1 MFTPINLPALDAAR
15 AFLKAG
21 AALETPDLS
30 CMDKDGLC
38 AMLLMCGMSSDP
50 SDRAFAKACR
60 DELARR
66 KD

>member
-1 MFTPINLPALDAAR
+1 MTTIDPNDGDAIM
-15 AFLKAG
+15 
-21 AALETPDLS
+21 AAAAIETPDLS
-30 CMDKDGLC
+30 HMDKDGLC
-38 AMLLMCGMSSDP
+38 ALLLTCGMSNDP

>member
-1 MFTPINLPALDAAR
+1 MNYDPRDGDAIM
-15 AFLKAG
+15 
-21 AALETPDLS
+21 AAASIDPPDLS
-30 CMDKDGLC
+30 HMDKRDLC
-38 AMLLMCGMSSDP
+38 ALLLECGMSNDP